1 MRSFGKNKGKLILGL
16 ALSLIMLIAQ
26 SSSVF
31 AESYRRQY
39 DKFKTHKI
47 VGKDRFDTSA
57 KILEKGYYDSYT
69 ITVVN
74 GNMHADAI
82 VAAPYA
88 KFKESNIVLVEKD
101 RIPPVVKNQLKK
113 SKPKEAIIIGGQGV
127 VSKKVEDELKSMGIK
142 IKERIGG
149 KDRFETCLK
158 MGRKVVGEGYGALLV
173 ENNDWRNAL
182 ALTPVASVK
191 QIPIFYS
198 NGKTLPPGLKEMSDA
213 YKYSFYAVGELEN
226 EEIDRRAMELSMFS
240 VLAKGYDKTATN
252 MEIYETFKLD
262 IPMRDIY
269 LVGSNNYADALS
281 ISPVAGGHYGFI
293 AFVDDK
299 NIDRWENFFNKY
311 GGEINNIYVIGGG
324 VSEDNLETIQNAI
337 QRIQVSNEIKE
348 ANGR

>member
-1 MRSFGKNKGKLILGL
+1 MRRFGKNKRKFILGL
-16 ALSLIMLIAQ
+16 IVSLGILAT
-26 SSSVF
+26 SSNLAF
-31 AESYRRQY
+31 ADEYE
-39 DKFKTHKI
+39 FKTHKI
-47 VGKDRFDTSA
+47 VGKDRFETSA

-74 GNMHADAI
+74 GNMYADAI

-101 RIPPVVKNQLKK
+101 RIPTVVKNQLKK

-149 KDRFETCLK
+149 KDRFETCLR
-158 MGRKVVGEGYGALLV
+158 MGKKVVGEGYGALLV

-198 NGKTLPPGLKEMSDA
+198 NGKTLPKGLKEMSDD
-213 YKYSFYAVGELEN
+213 YGYSFYAVGELEN
-226 EEIDRRAMELSMFS
+226 EEIDHRAMELSMFS
-240 VLAKGYDKTATN
+240 VLAKGLDKTDTN

-269 LVGSNNYADALS
+269 LVGSENYADALS

-299 NIDRWENFFNKY
+299 NAMRWGDFFYKY
-311 GGEINNIYVIGGG
+311 GGEVENIYVIGGG
-324 VSEDNLETIQNAI
+324 ISDRSLEIIQKNIDMIQASNA
-337 QRIQVSNEIKE
+337 IKE